1 MPLQEVTGAIV
12 GIHNPAIVMPRQL
25 HTGFL
30 TDKVAR
36 EQLRQS
42 LVQHDLD
49 LAINFGLV
57 PGASRPSRSHHL
69 SSDQAPRFPY
79 QRDHRIEQ
87 HAIDALA
94 S

>member
-1 MPLQEVTGAIV
+1 MA
-12 GIHNPAIVMPRQL
+12 RQP

-30 TDKVAR
+30 TDKVAE

-42 LVQHDLD
+42 LAQHDLD

-57 PGASRPSRSHHL
+57 PGASRPTRSHHL
-69 SSDQAPRFPY
+69 SSDQVASF
-79 QRDHRIEQ
+79 QHQGDHRIKQ
-87 HAIDALA
+87 RAIYALA